1 MTVGVEDHY
10 TVPHVEACSTQQ
22 GRTMNDPTITGQR
35 SLPLLSELDR
45 EMIVDAA
52 TRCEELLR
60 IADRAE
66 QDVDVHACCR
76 RRASGEAM
84 FALAVAE
91 GRA

>member
-1 MTVGVEDHY
+1 
-10 TVPHVEACSTQQ
+10 
-22 GRTMNDPTITGQR
+22 MNDPTIAGQR
-35 SLPLLSELDR
+35 ALSLLSELDR
-45 EMIVDAA
+45 EMILGAA

-60 IADRAE
+60 IADRAR

-84 FALAVAE
+84 FAFAIAE